1 MNLSTWSI
9 RHPVPALMLFV
20 LLSLAGLIGFQS
32 MKVQNFPDLD
42 LPTIQVQ
49 ASLPGATPSQLE
61 TDVARKLENGIA
73 PLQGLKHIST
83 KISDGAVSITIEF
96 RLEKPVQEALDEVR
110 SAVQST
116 RSDLPADLREPV
128 ISKLN
133 LAGTPVLAY
142 TIASDALDEEALSW
156 FVDRDLTKRL
166 LAIRGVGAVQ
176 RVGGVSR
183 EISVHLDPVR
193 MNAIG
198 MTAADLS
205 RQLRAVQQE
214 ASGGR
219 TDLASAQQPVRLLA
233 SLAAAEPLRT
243 FAIALP
249 QGGSV
254 RLDQLAE
261 IRDGIAER
269 RSAAFLNGQAVVGFE
284 VVRSRGASEVQ
295 VGKLVRESLAQLKL
309 ERPDVVLTEAFDF
322 VTPVQ
327 EEYDGS
333 LILLYEGALLA
344 VLVVWIFL
352 RDWRAT
358 FVSALALPLSV
369 IPAFAGMAWLGFS
382 VNVVTL
388 LALSLVIGVL
398 VDDAI
403 VEVENIVRHL
413 RMGKS
418 PIQASIDAADEIGL
432 AV

>member
-1 MNLSTWSI
+1 MNLSTWLI

-388 LALSLVIGVL
+388 LALSLVI
-398 VDDAI
+398 
-403 VEVENIVRHL
+403 
-413 RMGKS
+413 
-418 PIQASIDAADEIGL
+418 
-432 AV
+432 